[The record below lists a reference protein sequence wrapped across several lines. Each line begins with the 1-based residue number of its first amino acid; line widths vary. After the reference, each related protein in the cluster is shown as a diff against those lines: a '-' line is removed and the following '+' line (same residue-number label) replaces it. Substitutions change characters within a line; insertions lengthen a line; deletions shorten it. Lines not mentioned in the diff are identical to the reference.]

1 MNTIVAISLLI
12 VVLVLLYLVST
23 TTLRVQRLE
32 AELTNTRM
40 QYAVDI
46 DKIAQFQKQ
55 QFEINKMIATRL
67 ETISIQKEITELP
80 YYGEQGIA

>member
-40 QYAVDI
+40 QYVVDI
-46 DKIAQFQKQ
+46 DKIAQLQKQ
-55 QFEINKMIATRL
+55 QFEINKMIVTRL

>member
-32 AELTNTRM
+32 AELTNIRM